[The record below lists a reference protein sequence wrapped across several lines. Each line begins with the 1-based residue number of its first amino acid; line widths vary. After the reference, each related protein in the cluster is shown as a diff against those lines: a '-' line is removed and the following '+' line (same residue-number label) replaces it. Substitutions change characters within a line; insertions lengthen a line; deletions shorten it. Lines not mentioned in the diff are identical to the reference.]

1 MKHHHQ
7 DLVPEEFMLFV
18 QGDQRVF
25 RLVFDR
31 YYAQVYRYVK
41 SLTADEQEIEDIVQ
55 QCFIQLFKHKLS
67 IKDPAGVYPY
77 LFVIAKRLVI
87 MSFRKRVMETRYQTE
102 AILTLSANCK
112 KTENKIEFNEL
123 QSLLDR
129 EIDLLPPKQREI
141 YRLCKIEGYSY
152 GETATMT
159 GCSINTVR
167 NHLVAASKTV
177 RSEISK
183 HYLTSFVIIFLLN

>member
-1 MKHHHQ
+1 
-7 DLVPEEFMLFV
+7 
-18 QGDQRVF
+18 
-25 RLVFDR
+25 
-31 YYAQVYRYVK
+31 
-41 SLTADEQEIEDIVQ
+41 
-55 QCFIQLFKHKLS
+55 
-67 IKDPAGVYPY
+67 VYPY

-112 KTENKIEFNEL
+112 KTENDIEFNEL
-123 QSLLDR
+123 QALLDR
-129 EIDLLPPKQREI
+129 EIDLLPPRQREI

-152 GETATMT
+152 DETATMT

-183 HYLTSFVIIFLLN
+183 HYLISLVIIFLLN